1 MNATIKTGDNMC
13 LVRMFFYEQFHEIQY
28 TEWVLP
34 YGEDLQAHIDHCKEW
49 LKEEVVGW
57 VTTEHIDLT

>member
-1 MNATIKTGDNMC
+1 MGINQTGDNMC
-13 LVRMFFYEQFHEIQY
+13 LVRMFFYEQFNEVQY

-34 YGEDLQAHIDHCKEW
+34 YGEDLQTHIDHCKEW